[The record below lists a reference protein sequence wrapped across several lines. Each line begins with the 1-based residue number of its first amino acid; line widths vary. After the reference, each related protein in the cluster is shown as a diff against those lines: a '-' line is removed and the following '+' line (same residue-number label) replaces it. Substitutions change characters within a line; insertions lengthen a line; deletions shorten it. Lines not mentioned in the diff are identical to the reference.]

1 MRLLID
7 THVFVWLNDAPE
19 RLSPKASEFCGNRD
33 NELYLSLVSPW
44 EMQIKAAL
52 GKLHLDV
59 SIREMCETQERDNG
73 LKLLTVSLDHIARL
87 DTLGPAHRDPFD
99 RMLIAQAINDGMTL
113 VTADTIFGRYPVATL
128 WRQFSLCL
136 LSLPS

>member
-19 RLSPKASEFCGNRD
+19 QLSPKASEFCGNRD

-73 LKLLTVSLDHIARL
+73 LKLCL
-87 DTLGPAHRDPFD
+87 
-99 RMLIAQAINDGMTL
+99 
-113 VTADTIFGRYPVATL
+113 
-128 WRQFSLCL
+128 FSRICGCL
-136 LSLPS
+136 LVRVERQVHETRRFPSRGRCEIHRLF